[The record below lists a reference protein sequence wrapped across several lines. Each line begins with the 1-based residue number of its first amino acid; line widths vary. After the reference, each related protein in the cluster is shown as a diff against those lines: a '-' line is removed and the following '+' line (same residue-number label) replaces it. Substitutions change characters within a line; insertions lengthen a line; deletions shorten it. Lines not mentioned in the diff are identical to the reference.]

1 METANKTI
9 ELVSKR
15 SLTCKQA
22 SFHWPLNLS
31 SAGVKRLSPLNS
43 VPWVATRQ
51 VVCYL
56 GGPTVCVQMPG
67 EGSSTGPRDLSF
79 ICHSTGFWSCNN

>member
-22 SFHWPLNLS
+22 SVHWFLNLS
-31 SAGVKRLSPLNS
+31 SAGVSYLSLLNS
-43 VPWVATRQ
+43 VPRVATGH
-51 VVCYL
+51 VVSDL
-56 GGPTVCVQMPG
+56 DGPTVCVRMPG
-67 EGSSTGPRDLSF
+67 ERQLDSSTRLIVLKSWYGILEQ
-79 ICHSTGFWSCNN
+79 